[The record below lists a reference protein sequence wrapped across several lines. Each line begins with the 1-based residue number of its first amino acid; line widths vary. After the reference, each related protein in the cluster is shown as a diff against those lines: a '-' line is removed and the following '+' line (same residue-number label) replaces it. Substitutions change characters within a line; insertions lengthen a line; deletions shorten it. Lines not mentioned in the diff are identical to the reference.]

1 MSVFLFAAK
10 KQNGTTT
17 VRTNSLG
24 SGART
29 PPVERTKSK
38 FSALGRLF
46 KPWKWKRKKK
56 SDKFEAASRSKFIF
70 YLMSC
75 IPYLKWTVTFLTFYL
90 HQSQKGCA
98 KNKELQTQR
107 GAFSVKNMQNVYL
120 YKNCPLNIFFNL
132 LYFFFTAT
140 GMFLIKTSGNF
151 VIVRFDRV
159 LNLHDYLPNLFKLSL
174 IITLA

>member
-107 GAFSVKNMQNVYL
+107 GAFSVKNMQNVHHTKIARSTHSSMY
-120 YKNCPLNIFFNL
+120 CIFFSPKQL
-132 LYFFFTAT
+132 C
-140 GMFLIKTSGNF
+140 FL
-151 VIVRFDRV
+151 
-159 LNLHDYLPNLFKLSL
+159 
-174 IITLA
+174 